1 MTAKR
6 PPAPKDL
13 AVTGRAFWVVT
24 VGVFDLNQSEARLLH
39 ECCRILDELD
49 DLRAVVVAD
58 GVTST
63 GSQRQPVAHPA
74 LAAMSSHRGVLG
86 RLLAQLNLPY
96 DEDSSTL
103 QSPVQVRS
111 RRAASVRW
119 ANSGRAG

>member
-1 MTAKR
+1 M
-6 PPAPKDL
+6 
-13 AVTGRAFWVVT
+13 
-24 VGVFDLNQSEARLLH
+24 
-39 ECCRILDELD
+39 
-49 DLRAVVVAD
+49 
-58 GVTST
+58 
-63 GSQRQPVAHPA
+63 AHPA
-74 LAAMSSHRGVLG
+74 LAAMTSHRGILG